1 MSPASLSSLL
11 DIPFSSNM
19 TAVYLT
25 DLTGSLLWGLV
36 SSLPQGG
43 QPSALPS
50 PPLLSK
56 LLHGGPFPAQS
67 SPGDHRPAFGKK
79 TWQDGS
85 GHCHVGLK
93 K

>member
-19 TAVYLT
+19 TACYLT
-25 DLTGSLLWGLV
+25 DPTGSLLWAWS

-50 PPLLSK
+50 PPPLSK
-56 LLHGGPFPAQS
+56 LLHGGLSPAQS
-67 SPGDHRPAFGKK
+67 SPVTTGLPLGRPDRMVQDIV
-79 TWQDGS
+79 TWG
-85 GHCHVGLK
+85 
-93 K
+93 